1 MDLLDILSIVCL
13 GAVASLSLCT
23 ILRVLLLLENNK
35 PYVERRYSDED
46 GVATEET
53 ELEFKKQSVWQK
65 TLLGVCTAAG
75 IVLTLTRAWEDVH
88 RCGLSQRVLHCWA
101 GRWLWASQYSYLTFF
116 LIFLAAFRPFLCS
129 NTG

>member
-13 GAVASLSLCT
+13 GAVASLSLST

-35 PYVERRYSDED
+35 TYVEKRYSDED

-53 ELEFKKQSVWQK
+53 ELEFKRQSVWQK

-75 IVLTLTRAWEDVH
+75 VVLTLTRAGENVY
-88 RCGLSQRVLHCWA
+88 RFGLSQRVLHCWA
-101 GRWLWASQYSYLTFF
+101 GRWLWASQ
-116 LIFLAAFRPFLCS
+116 
-129 NTG
+129 